1 MSSGENSLDR
11 RLRFIKHKAQ
21 TIYAVVL
28 TNCSPK
34 EFLLLLEQIR
44 AEVARHAPNS
54 VLIFAD
60 FTGARI
66 DKKVATRM
74 KEVLV
79 LDRPFVKRSAW
90 IGTESVPEVF
100 YEHFKNFSQRE
111 FPTFKTREEALD
123 WLASDA

>member
-21 TIYAVVL
+21 TIYAVDL

-123 WLASDA
+123 WLASDT